1 MLGAGAQR
9 LVERLARPVDAAS
22 LAAFRILL
30 GSLLCASIVRFW
42 AKGVIAQ
49 AYLEPAFFFP
59 YYGFSWVVPPRALT
73 YPLFALLGLL
83 GLGMA
88 LGVRTRLCAGLFCA
102 LFSYLH
108 FVDVTHY
115 LNHYYLVSLLTGLL
129 AALPSGEVAAL
140 GARGAGSRQFV
151 PAWVLYLF
159 RFQIGVVY
167 FFGGVAKLKAD
178 WLFQAQPLATWL
190 AASTDLPWLGPLF
203 GRRATA
209 FVMSWLGAAYDLS
222 IPFALLW
229 RRTRPLA
236 YVAVV
241 AFHLLTAR
249 LFQIGLFPYLMIV
262 GSLLFLPADWPRRL
276 FPRRLG
282 APAQEGARSGPPR
295 PWQRGLLF
303 AYVSAQ
309 LLVPLR
315 HLLYPGNVLWTEQG
329 YRFAW
334 NVMLI
339 EKTGSAEFNVVDRKT
354 GQRKTVFPRSILT
367 RAQTKAMATQPDMIL
382 AFAHEL
388 SRRERRAGRD
398 VAVYADV
405 SAVLNGRPPR
415 RLIDPHVDLT
425 RERDGLAP
433 KTWILPGP

>member
-1 MLGAGAQR
+1 MAGAGAQR

-22 LAAFRILL
+22 LAAFRSLL
-30 GSLLCASIVRFW
+30 GALLCASLVRFW

-49 AYLEPAFFFP
+49 AYLAPEFFFP
-59 YYGFSWVVPPRALT
+59 YYGFSWVLAPRALT
-73 YPLFALLGLL
+73 YPLFALLLLLAL
-83 GLGMA
+83 GLV
-88 LGVRTRLCAGLFCA
+88 LGVRTRLCAGVFCA
-102 LFSYLH
+102 LFSYVH

-129 AALPSGEVAAL
+129 AALPTGEVAAL
-140 GARGAGSRQFV
+140 GARGVGSRQHV

-178 WLFQAQPLATWL
+178 WLFRAQPLATWL
-190 AASTDLPWLGPLF
+190 AASTDLPLLGPLF
-203 GRRATA
+203 ARRATA
-209 FVMSWLGAAYDLS
+209 FALSWLGAAYDLS

-229 RRTRPLA
+229 RRTRPFA

-262 GSLLFLPADWPRRL
+262 GSLLFLPADWPRKL
-276 FPRRLG
+276 FPRWLR
-282 APAQEGARSGPPR
+282 AAAQESTRALPPER
-295 PWQRGLLF
+295 WQCWLL
-303 AYVSAQ
+303 ALYVSVQ
-309 LLVPLR
+309 LSLPLR
-315 HLLYPGNVLWTEQG
+315 HWLYPGNVLWTEQG

-339 EKTGSAEFNVVDRKT
+339 EKTGSAEFNLVERET
-354 GQRKTVFPRSILT
+354 GRRKTVFPRSILT
-367 RAQTKAMATQPDMIL
+367 RAQTKALATQPDMIL

-388 SRRERRAGRD
+388 ARRERSAGRE

-405 SAVLNGRPPR
+405 FAVLNGRPPR
-415 RLIDPHVDLT
+415 RLIDPNVDLA
-425 RERDGLAP
+425 RERDGLTP
-433 KTWILPGP
+433 KRWILPGP